1 MNIRWGKTAGCQ
13 ERPFYFSLDSIWAMK
28 KCWYL
33 FSLRNGSGLDTQFYH
48 FFLLMRGRF
57 HATWGCCLLG
67 NQDCL
72 EIKKK
77 PCGVSVNSCF
87 RWKFILYRMW
97 FDLGEK
103 LCSFSYLLFF
113 TVWLYLKFCI
123 PCLESQPRD
132 RWVKAFLQ
140 CFISAIFC
148 GLWLVKLKAIR
159 RLYKLH
165 SLSVSRLR
173 LFSLIVTK
181 STFFL

>member
-13 ERPFYFSLDSIWAMK
+13 EHPFYFSLDSIWAMK

-48 FFLLMRGRF
+48 FFLLMCGRF

-87 RWKFILYRMW
+87 RWKFILCRTW